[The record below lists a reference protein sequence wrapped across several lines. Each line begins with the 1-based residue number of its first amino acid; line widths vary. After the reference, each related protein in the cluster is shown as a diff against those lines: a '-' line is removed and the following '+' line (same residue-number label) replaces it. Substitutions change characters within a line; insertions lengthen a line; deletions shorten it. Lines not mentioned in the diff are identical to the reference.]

1 MIIYPI
7 ISFFQQYYFLVHSF
21 SSKIILIDLTLTKV
35 FSIKVILIMKMM
47 EEKLKI
53 DKISK
58 GTVIDHIDAGYALT
72 ILGLTGLDESK
83 NLITIGVNVSSKKYQ
98 TKDMIKIENVF
109 LNETQMQQISILSPN
124 ASISLIENYKVIE
137 KKKVKIPKIIKKLIL
152 CVNQT
157 CISNSDEP
165 INSEFLVL
173 EEKPL
178 KIQCVYCERI
188 YKLEEI
194 VFTSKEKKEKIVK
207 QRIQL

>member
-1 MIIYPI
+1 M
-7 ISFFQQYYFLVHSF
+7 L
-21 SSKIILIDLTLTKV
+21 
-35 FSIKVILIMKMM
+35 

-72 ILGLTGLDESK
+72 ILNLTGIDESK
-83 NLITIGVNVSSKKYQ
+83 NLMTIGVNVLSKKYQ
-98 TKDMIKIENVF
+98 TKDIIKIEDVF

-124 ASISLIENYKVIE
+124 ATISLIENYKVME
-137 KKKVKIPKIIKKLIL
+137 KKKVELPKIIKKLIL

-157 CISNSDEP
+157 CISNSEEP
-165 INSEFLVL
+165 INTEFLVL

-178 KIQCVYCERI
+178 KIQCIYCERI

-194 VFTSKEKKEKIVK
+194 VFTSKEKKEKKII
-207 QRIQL
+207 QRLQL

>member
-1 MIIYPI
+1 
-7 ISFFQQYYFLVHSF
+7 
-21 SSKIILIDLTLTKV
+21 
-35 FSIKVILIMKMM
+35 MKMM

-83 NLITIGVNVSSKKYQ
+83 NLITIGVNVSSKKYN
-98 TKDMIKIENVF
+98 TKDIIKIENIF

-124 ASISLIENYKVIE
+124 ATISLIENNNVIE
-137 KKKVKIPKIIKKLIL
+137 KKKVKLPNIIKKLIL

-165 INSEFLVL
+165 ISTEFIVL

-207 QRIQL
+207 QRILL

>member
-1 MIIYPI
+1 
-7 ISFFQQYYFLVHSF
+7 
-21 SSKIILIDLTLTKV
+21 
-35 FSIKVILIMKMM
+35 MKMM

-53 DKISK
+53 VKISE

-72 ILGLTGLDESK
+72 ILNLTGLDEVK
-83 NLITIGVNVSSKKYQ
+83 NLITIGVNVSSKKFN
-98 TKDMIKIENVF
+98 TKDIIKIENVF
-109 LNETQMQQISILSPN
+109 LNEIQMQQISILSPN
-124 ASISLIENYKVIE
+124 ATISLIENNNVIE
-137 KKKVKIPKIIKKLIL
+137 KKKVKLPHIIKKLIL

-165 INSEFLVL
+165 ISTEFIVL

-207 QRIQL
+207 QRILL

>member
-1 MIIYPI
+1 
-7 ISFFQQYYFLVHSF
+7 
-21 SSKIILIDLTLTKV
+21 
-35 FSIKVILIMKMM
+35 MKMM

-98 TKDMIKIENVF
+98 TKDMIKIEIVF

>member
-1 MIIYPI
+1 M
-7 ISFFQQYYFLVHSF
+7 L
-21 SSKIILIDLTLTKV
+21 
-35 FSIKVILIMKMM
+35 

-72 ILGLTGLDESK
+72 ILNLTGIDESR
-83 NLITIGVNVSSKKYQ
+83 NLMTIGVNVSSKKYL
-98 TKDMIKIENVF
+98 TKDIIKIENVF

-124 ASISLIENYKVIE
+124 ATISLIENYKVIE
-137 KKKVKIPKIIKKLIL
+137 KKKVELPVIIKKLIL

-165 INSEFLVL
+165 IDTEFLVL
-173 EEKPL
+173 EKKPL
-178 KIQCVYCERI
+178 KIQCIYCERI

-194 VFTSKEKKEKIVK
+194 VFTSKEKKEKKII
-207 QRIQL
+207 QRLHL

>member
-1 MIIYPI
+1 
-7 ISFFQQYYFLVHSF
+7 
-21 SSKIILIDLTLTKV
+21 
-35 FSIKVILIMKMM
+35 MKML

-72 ILGLTGLDESK
+72 ILNLTGLDESK
-83 NLITIGVNVSSKKYQ
+83 NLMTIGVNVSSKKYQ
-98 TKDMIKIENVF
+98 TKDIIKIENVF

-124 ASISLIENYKVIE
+124 ATISLIENFKVIE
-137 KKKVKIPKIIKKLIL
+137 KKKVQTPKIIKKLIL
-152 CVNQT
+152 CINQT
-157 CISNSDEP
+157 CISNSGEP
-165 INSEFLVL
+165 IDSEFLVL

-178 KIQCVYCERI
+178 KLQCIYCERI

-194 VFTSKEKKEKIVK
+194 VFTSKEKKEKKVK

>member
-1 MIIYPI
+1 MI
-7 ISFFQQYYFLVHSF
+7 
-21 SSKIILIDLTLTKV
+21 
-35 FSIKVILIMKMM
+35 

-72 ILGLTGLDESK
+72 ILALTGLDESK

-98 TKDMIKIENVF
+98 TKDIIKIENVF
-109 LNETQMQQISILSPN
+109 LNEIQMQQISILSPN
-124 ASISLIENYKVIE
+124 ANISLIENYKVIE
-137 KKKVKIPKIIKKLIL
+137 KKKVKLPNIIKELIL
-152 CVNQT
+152 CVSQT
-157 CISNSDEP
+157 CISNSKEP
-165 INSEFLVL
+165 ITTEFMVL

-194 VFTSKEKKEKIVK
+194 VFTTKEKKEKIVK

>member
-1 MIIYPI
+1 
-7 ISFFQQYYFLVHSF
+7 
-21 SSKIILIDLTLTKV
+21 
-35 FSIKVILIMKMM
+35 M

-53 DKISK
+53 VKISK

-72 ILGLTGLDESK
+72 ILNLTGLDEVK
-83 NLITIGVNVSSKKYQ
+83 NLITIGVNVSSKKYN
-98 TKDMIKIENVF
+98 TKDIIKIENVF

-124 ASISLIENYKVIE
+124 ATISLIESNNVIE
-137 KKKVKIPKIIKKLIL
+137 KKKVKLPNTIKKLIL

-165 INSEFLVL
+165 ISTEFTVL

-178 KIQCVYCERI
+178 KIQCIYCERI

-194 VFTSKEKKEKIVK
+194 VFTLKEKKEKIVK
-207 QRIQL
+207 QRILL